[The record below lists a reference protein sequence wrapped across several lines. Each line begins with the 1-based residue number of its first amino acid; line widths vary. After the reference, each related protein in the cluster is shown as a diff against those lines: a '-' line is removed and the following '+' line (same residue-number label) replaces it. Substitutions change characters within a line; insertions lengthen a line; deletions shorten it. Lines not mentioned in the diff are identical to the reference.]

1 MQTSNSEGSEDEKG
15 KGKGKGRGRGR
26 GRGKGKGRGIS
37 MKHKKQNPFDVLV
50 ENLINEFSKIKNFNL
65 LSEDERGKQMF
76 NFVTY
81 RMSEIA
87 SMKTLYANTFL
98 PAVNKNI
105 VESIKLMKVS
115 R

>member
-15 KGKGKGRGRGR
+15 R
-26 GRGKGKGRGIS
+26 GRGKGKGKGIS

-98 PAVNKNI
+98 PAINKDI